1 MLEDLLVKHRDSV
14 LQKWSDF
21 VIDSYHA
28 DSRTFL
34 KTHLDK
40 FTNPV
45 GASISE
51 GLEGLYDGLA
61 HGADFASEEFLKSL
75 DRIVRVRAVQEFTP
89 SQALGFIFLIKK
101 AVRKSLAAEL
111 REPALAEELLTWE
124 SKIDRLALLSFDLYL
139 QCRETIFE
147 IRCNE
152 VKNSTARVWERICR
166 KYGVSYECP
175 EPRENDNS
183 PSKPR

>member
-1 MLEDLLVKHRDSV
+1 MLEDLLVKHRDRV
-14 LQKWSDF
+14 LQQWSDF
-21 VIDSYHA
+21 VMDSYHA

-34 KTHLDK
+34 KTHLNK
-40 FTNPV
+40 FANPV
-45 GASISE
+45 GASITE

-61 HGADFASEEFLKSL
+61 RGDDFSSEHFLQSL
-75 DRIVRVRAVQEFTP
+75 DRVVRVRAVQEFTP
-89 SQALGFIFLIKK
+89 SQALGFVFLLKK
-101 AVRKSLAAEL
+101 AVRQTLAPDL
-111 REPALAEELLTWE
+111 RKQDISEELLTWE
-124 SKIDRLALLSFDLYL
+124 SKIDRLALLSFDLYM

>member
-1 MLEDLLVKHRDSV
+1 MLEDLLAKHRDSV
-14 LQKWSDF
+14 LKQWSDF

-34 KTHLDK
+34 KTHLNK

-45 GASISE
+45 GASITE
-51 GLEGLYDGLA
+51 GLEGIYDGLVQ
-61 HGADFASEEFLKSL
+61 GEDLTSEDFLKSL

-89 SQALGFIFLIKK
+89 SQALGFIFLLKK
-101 AVRKSLAAEL
+101 ATRHVLAQDLRKQDLS
-111 REPALAEELLTWE
+111 EELLTWE
-124 SKIDRLALLSFDLYL
+124 SKIDRLALLSFDLYM